1 MSTRVDGE
9 RSLLGMVFVMLHS
22 HLQRGARST
31 GISDCPSTRS
41 RRYVAQRVRGSV
53 TVWGADARW
62 QRSTA
67 SCPLLVDRPPS
78 VDRPPRVDR
87 PPNESLLDSS
97 RQHPLSDMKTTALTW
112 LTMPVCDVM
121 LISESSINPL
131 IEQLKSDGSSSGG
144 SIPIAIWHRSL
155 VLPADARHLCRLNA
169 AAGLSSDK
177 LCGELVNRSA

>member
-67 SCPLLVDRPPS
+67 SCPLL
-78 VDRPPRVDR
+78 VDR

>member
-22 HLQRGARST
+22 HLQRRARNT
-31 GISDCPSTRS
+31 GISDCTSIRS
-41 RRYVAQRVRGSV
+41 HRRVAQDVRGSV

-67 SCPLLVDRPPS
+67 SC
-78 VDRPPRVDR
+78 PPRVDR

-97 RQHPLSDMKTTALTW
+97 RQHPLSDMKTMAVTW

-121 LISESSINPL
+121 LISESNINPL
-131 IEQLKSDGSSSGG
+131 IEQLKNDGPSSLG
-144 SIPIAIWHRSL
+144 SIPIAVIHRAH
-155 VLPADARHLCRLNA
+155 VLPADARPISASCRLNA
-169 AAGLSSDK
+169 AARMPSGQTA
-177 LCGELVNRSA
+177 R